1 MKKKKNKDQEL
12 DINYCDEYL
21 LKKINN
27 HLFLNL
33 INTKINKNNFFV
45 FNFKIKI

>member
-27 HLFLNL
+27 YL
-33 INTKINKNNFFV
+33 NTKIKKNNFFV